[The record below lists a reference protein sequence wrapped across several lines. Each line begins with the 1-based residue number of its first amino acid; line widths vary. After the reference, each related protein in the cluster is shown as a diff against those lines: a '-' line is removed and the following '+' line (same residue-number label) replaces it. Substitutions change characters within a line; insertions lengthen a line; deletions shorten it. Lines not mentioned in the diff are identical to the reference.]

1 MARKHPTKKW
11 PFKFVEVVWRDI
23 VSCSEWR
30 STNKPPACVTV
41 HHRGWLIWDEDEWI
55 TLAGSLTERDAE
67 DKQIDPD
74 DIYDMGDS
82 TTIPRGTIVSIRE
95 VK

>member
-11 PFKFVEVVWRDI
+11 PFKFVEVVWNDI

-30 STNKPPACVTV
+30 STNKPPGYITV
-41 HHRGWLIWDEDEWI
+41 HHRGWLIQDADDCL
-55 TLAGSLTERDAE
+55 TLAGSLTERDHE
-67 DKQIDPD
+67 DADGD

-82 TTIPRGTIVSIRE
+82 TTIPRGCIVSIRE

>member
-11 PFKFVEVVWRDI
+11 PFKFVEVVWNDI
-23 VSCSEWR
+23 VSCAKWR
-30 STNKPPACVTV
+30 STKKPPSYITV
-41 HHRGWLIWDEDEWI
+41 HHRGWLVQDVDDCI
-55 TLAGSLTERDAE
+55 TVCGSLTEIDEEDRDNTT
-67 DKQIDPD
+67 D

-82 TTIPRGTIVSIRE
+82 TTIPRGCIVSIRE